1 MRSRIHNI
9 LEITDPGDLV
19 SRIFSMSVVVLI
31 LINIICIVLESVAS
45 IEEKYRGLFLT
56 IEIGSTLIFATEY
69 VLRLWSCVE
78 KKDEDGVV
86 RSNFSVRIR
95 YASTPLAIIDLLAFL
110 PSLLQLIFPGI
121 DLRFLR
127 VLRLLRVFKLTRYFT
142 SFELLLTVLH
152 EERKNLGGIFVIM
165 IVILILAASAL
176 YIAERDVQPDKFGS
190 IPQAMWW
197 AIAALTTVGYGDV
210 YPISS
215 LGQILG
221 SLVTVLG
228 IGMVALPSGIL
239 ASAFSEQMRRKR
251 ESLQVVIDDALG
263 DGNIDRKE
271 LLMIRNVGQNLGLAD
286 EQVEE
291 LVKHSREIFEIEH
304 TTDEKN
310 EGKGQ
315 STPKPNDSE
324 IPK

>member
-9 LEITDPGDLV
+9 LEITDPEDLV
-19 SRIFSMSVVVLI
+19 SRIFSISVVALI
-31 LINIICIVLESVAS
+31 LINIVCIVLESVAS
-45 IEEKYRGLFLT
+45 IEEQYRNVFLT
-56 IEIGSTLIFATEY
+56 IEMGSTLIFATEY
-69 VLRLWSCVE
+69 ALRLWSCVE
-78 KKDEDGVV
+78 KKDEEGIV
-86 RSNFSVRIR
+86 RSNFSIRIR
-95 YASTPLAIIDLLAFL
+95 YASTPLAIVDLLAFL

-127 VLRLLRVFKLTRYFT
+127 VLRLLRVFKLTRYFA

-176 YIAERDVQPDKFGS
+176 YIAERDIQPDKFGS

-251 ESLQVVIDDALG
+251 ESLQVFIDDALE
-263 DGNIDRKE
+263 DGNIDRQE
-271 LLMIRNVGQNLGLAD
+271 LQMIREVGQKVGLRE
-286 EQVEE
+286 EQIEE

-304 TTDEKN
+304 ITDKKN
-310 EGKGQ
+310 
-315 STPKPNDSE
+315 
-324 IPK
+324 